1 MTPTTQQVST
11 QPPALTGNYSMQ
23 IIRDLRNANLA
34 GPTVFAVGN
43 FDGIHRGHQALLA
56 ELRRLADHAFG
67 APAHTGI
74 LTFDPHPLVVL
85 RPGASVKLLT
95 TPEERVALAAYYGVD
110 VAVIQP
116 FTEATAA
123 LEPRAFMA
131 LMVEHLGLAALVAGP
146 DFALGRERRGNLDVL
161 TALGDE
167 LGYRVVVLEPVDW
180 QGKAVRSNAIRQL
193 LDEGRVADAADLLG
207 RAYAVSGVVV
217 HGDHRGRQLGIP
229 TANLQPPA
237 GKMWPADGVYATRA
251 TVEGDPQSRVYASV
265 TNLGM
270 RPTVG
275 GLDHRFETHLLDFP
289 PPGVSDDL
297 YGRTLTVEFV
307 ARLRGEQRFAG
318 LPELVAQIHA
328 DIAAAR
334 TLLDP

>member
-1 MTPTTQQVST
+1 MTRTTQSHST
-11 QPPALTGNYSMQ
+11 PQPAPTDNAIQ
-23 IIRDLRNANLA
+23 IIRDLYSANLA
-34 GPTVFAVGN
+34 RPTVFTVGN

-67 APAHTGI
+67 APARAGI

-85 RPGASVKLLT
+85 RPGAPIKLLT
-95 TPEERVALAAYYGVD
+95 TPDERVVLAAQYGID
-110 VAVIQP
+110 IAVIHP
-116 FTEATAA
+116 FSEATAS
-123 LEPRAFMA
+123 LEPRAFME
-131 LMVEHLGLAALVAGP
+131 LMVKHLGLAALVAGP
-146 DFALGRERRGNLDVL
+146 DFALGRERRGSLDIL

-193 LDEGRVADAADLLG
+193 LAEGRVVEAADLLG
-207 RAYAVSGVVV
+207 RAYSVSGVVV
-217 HGDHRGRQLGIP
+217 HGDHRGRQIGLP

-237 GKMWPADGVYATRA
+237 GKLWPADGVYATRA
-251 TVEGDPQSRVYASV
+251 TIQGDPEARVYASV
-265 TNLGM
+265 TNLGV

-275 GLDHRFETHLLDFP
+275 GLDHRLETHLLDFP
-289 PPGVSDDL
+289 PPGVGDDL

-307 ARLRGEQRFAG
+307 QRLRGEQRFAG

-334 TLLDP
+334 TLLEP